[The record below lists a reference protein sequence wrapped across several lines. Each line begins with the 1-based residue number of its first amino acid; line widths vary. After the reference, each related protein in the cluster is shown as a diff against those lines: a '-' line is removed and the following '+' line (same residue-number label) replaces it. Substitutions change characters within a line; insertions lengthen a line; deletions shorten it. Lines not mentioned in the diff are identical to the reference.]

1 MVPVN
6 SPALGL
12 GQIYGTRQVF
22 PPFNGP
28 QIQSESHCY
37 SHYIHSTNVLRV
49 ILSHS
54 NLYFSL
60 QGWQMVKTIDNLPST
75 LPVVY

>member
-12 GQIYGTRQVF
+12 SQIYGTRQVF

-28 QIQSESHCY
+28 QIQSESCWY
-37 SHYIHSTNVLRV
+37 SHYIHSTNVPRV

-54 NLYFSL
+54 NLYFSS
-60 QGWQMVKTIDNLPST
+60 QGWQMVKIIDNTPST
-75 LPVVY
+75 LSVVY